1 MNHVQLFLLVMI
13 FSICYVSRI
22 AYLFK
27 KNYIRNKFVFIE
39 LLLYEI
45 IIHIFIIFFLEK
57 LRYNV
62 SSLHDVFYIYIY
74 IFPFVNFIRQAEWWR
89 RSCQAQED
97 RNHALLKRKKE
108 SIILYVSVRFE
119 FFSSTVD
126 PTIQQIQI
134 ILENR
139 FANFSTKIQ
148 NK

>member
-1 MNHVQLFLLVMI
+1 M
-13 FSICYVSRI
+13 S
-22 AYLFK
+22 
-27 KNYIRNKFVFIE
+27 
-39 LLLYEI
+39 
-45 IIHIFIIFFLEK
+45 
-57 LRYNV
+57 
-62 SSLHDVFYIYIY
+62 
-74 IFPFVNFIRQAEWWR
+74 R

-97 RNHALLKRKKE
+97 RNHALLKQKKE

>member
-1 MNHVQLFLLVMI
+1 M
-13 FSICYVSRI
+13 
-22 AYLFK
+22 A
-27 KNYIRNKFVFIE
+27 
-39 LLLYEI
+39 
-45 IIHIFIIFFLEK
+45 
-57 LRYNV
+57 
-62 SSLHDVFYIYIY
+62 
-74 IFPFVNFIRQAEWWR
+74 R

-97 RNHALLKRKKE
+97 RNHTLLKRKKE

>member
-1 MNHVQLFLLVMI
+1 MM
-13 FSICYVSRI
+13 
-22 AYLFK
+22 A
-27 KNYIRNKFVFIE
+27 
-39 LLLYEI
+39 
-45 IIHIFIIFFLEK
+45 
-57 LRYNV
+57 
-62 SSLHDVFYIYIY
+62 
-74 IFPFVNFIRQAEWWR
+74 R